1 MKPFAHSPYRHSS
14 NNDNNNTLCVCVC
27 VFESCSLSQRLR
39 ISSEKLAEA
48 KGAYDMVD
56 KLIMRLDKDM
66 RKIDEEV
73 RVKESDAGYLA
84 SAIAAGTA
92 SASVK
97 PEKVLTQLNQPQ
109 GGGGVGVANILSTLM
124 NSEDASADKDPKN
137 AGVKRKEPESSS
149 KISKGAPSPCLG
161 KPAVQAAPLYAA
173 DEDPHEPKYCV
184 CERVSYGEMIA
195 CDNPTCLRE
204 WFHFDCVGLEAK
216 PKGKWYCEECRT
228 SLKRAKTK

>member
-1 MKPFAHSPYRHSS
+1 MYKISACSFTSGCFASPC
-14 NNDNNNTLCVCVC
+14 L
-27 VFESCSLSQRLR
+27 VFPSPSPLLSQRLR

-56 KLIMRLDKDM
+56 KLILRLDKDM

-109 GGGGVGVANILSTLM
+109 GVSGVGVANILSTLM
-124 NSEDASADKDPKN
+124 MGSEDAAAEKDPKS

-149 KISKGAPSPCLG
+149 KTSKGAPSPYLA
-161 KPAVQAAPLYAA
+161 KTAVQAPPLYAT
-173 DEDPHEPKYCV
+173 DEDPHEPKYCL

-216 PKGKWYCEECRT
+216 PKGKWYCEDCRM